1 MDQTKQR
8 AAVAALALT
17 TILTSIAARPSAA
30 VSFDRPVVFSSER
43 TGDFELYVRLG
54 DGTEVALTDN
64 AVSDFDARWSPDGR
78 RIAWIRGAG
87 AEAELWVAEVDI
99 TGRDARIAA
108 GSERQVTTNAVLD
121 IDPTWSPDGRYI
133 VLARGSSGAFG
144 DEDLWLIDLA
154 PPTGTEDPEDPKDP
168 DILPLPL
175 GGTGSTT
182 TSEPPVE
189 RRLTTS
195 SLSDRDPAV
204 SPDGTQV
211 VFARGQSADDG
222 TDQPPSDLH
231 IMSLELPEAVGGT
244 VQNVSSHLD
253 RAALTREHRARW
265 TTVGG
270 EQRIVFAKAWGGD
283 AASTLW
289 TMRPDGS
296 GASELTP
303 GNRVATYPAPMADG
317 RIVYEEVRS
326 RVNSDLYLLNGS
338 SATRLTKTG
347 GRDSN
352 PDVQP

>member
-8 AAVAALALT
+8 PAVAALALT
-17 TILTSIAARPSAA
+17 TILTCIAARPSAA
-30 VSFDRPVVFSSER
+30 VSFDRPVIFSSER

-64 AVSDFDARWSPDGR
+64 VVSDFDARWSPDGR

-87 AEAELWVAEVDI
+87 ADAELWVAEVDI
-99 TGRDARIAA
+99 TGREARITA
-108 GSERQVTTNAVLD
+108 GSERQVTSNTVLD
-121 IDPTWSPDGRYI
+121 IDPAWSPDGRYI
-133 VLARGSSGAFG
+133 VLARGSSGAYG

-154 PPTGTEDPEDPKDP
+154 PPEDPEDP

-175 GGTGSTT
+175 GGTESTT
-182 TSEPPVE
+182 TSETPVE
-189 RRLTTS
+189 LRLTTS

-222 TDQPPSDLH
+222 TDQPPADLYT
-231 IMSLELPEAVGGT
+231 MSLEIPEAVGGA
-244 VQNVSSHLD
+244 VQNVTSHLD
-253 RAALTREHRARW
+253 RAASTREHRARW

-270 EQRIVFAKAWGGD
+270 EQRIVFAKWWGGG

-296 GASELTP
+296 DAKELTP

-317 RIVYEEVRS
+317 RIVYEEIRS
-326 RVNSDLYLLNGS
+326 HGNSDLYLLHGS
-338 SATRLTKTG
+338 STSRLTKTG
-347 GRDSN
+347 GRDSS